1 MRQRD
6 SQNERGRNKV
16 RERERGRQADKTVW
30 RLFDDKK
37 FEEKEKNR
45 EEKKNITVNEKE
57 LYRLQMDEEENER
70 MF

>member
-1 MRQRD
+1 MR
-6 SQNERGRNKV
+6 RGRNKV
-16 RERERGRQADKTVW
+16 GERERGRQTDKTVW

-37 FEEKEKNR
+37 FVMRRKEKINR

>member
-1 MRQRD
+1 MRG
-6 SQNERGRNKV
+6 ERNKV
-16 RERERGRQADKTVW
+16 REREREAGRQADKTVW

-70 MF
+70 MY

>member
-1 MRQRD
+1 MR
-6 SQNERGRNKV
+6 EGRNKV
-16 RERERGRQADKTVW
+16 RERERDKTVW

-37 FEEKEKNR
+37 FVMRRKKKINR

>member
-1 MRQRD
+1 MIKSLRR
-6 SQNERGRNKV
+6 
-16 RERERGRQADKTVW
+16 
-30 RLFDDKK
+30 KK
-37 FEEKEKNR
+37 KINR

>member
-1 MRQRD
+1 MRG
-6 SQNERGRNKV
+6 GRNKV

-37 FEEKEKNR
+37 FVMRRKKKINR

>member
-1 MRQRD
+1 MRG
-6 SQNERGRNKV
+6 GRNKV

-37 FEEKEKNR
+37 FEEKEKDKQGG
-45 EEKKNITVNEKE
+45 EKNITVNEKE

>member
-1 MRQRD
+1 MRG
-6 SQNERGRNKV
+6 GRNKV

>member
-1 MRQRD
+1 MRR
-6 SQNERGRNKV
+6 
-16 RERERGRQADKTVW
+16 
-30 RLFDDKK
+30 KK
-37 FEEKEKNR
+37 QINR

>member
-1 MRQRD
+1 MRG
-6 SQNERGRNKV
+6 ERNKV
-16 RERERGRQADKTVW
+16 REREADRQIKQSGGYLMIKSL
-30 RLFDDKK
+30 RRKK
-37 FEEKEKNR
+37 KINR

>member
-1 MRQRD
+1 MRGGEIRL
-6 SQNERGRNKV
+6 E
-16 RERERGRQADKTVW
+16 REREADRQIKQSRGYLMIKSLR
-30 RLFDDKK
+30 RKK
-37 FEEKEKNR
+37 KINR

>member
-1 MRQRD
+1 MIKSLRR
-6 SQNERGRNKV
+6 
-16 RERERGRQADKTVW
+16 
-30 RLFDDKK
+30 KK
-37 FEEKEKNR
+37 KIIR